1 MTDEDVKLLGLN
13 TNPQEAILKHSLQC
27 FFFDKRVLRSAS
39 KTVLNPGYVLE
50 KGKYRTNF

>member
-13 TNPQEAILKHSLQC
+13 TNPQEVILKHSLQC
-27 FFFDKRVLRSAS
+27 FFFDKRVLISAS